1 MGRKSLEERMEKIFQ
16 ILEKT
21 YYRKHTTDI
30 LAGRCGP
37 KVQKSYGRK
46 LRFSLLE
53 LFKRGGGDICE
64 KNKCL
69 FIGEAE

>member
-1 MGRKSLEERMEKIFQ
+1 MEKIFQ

-21 YYRKHTTDI
+21 YNRKHTTDI

-37 KVQKSYGRK
+37 KVQKSYRRK

-53 LFKRGGGDICE
+53 LFKMGGGE
-64 KNKCL
+64 YLGKEQMSLHRKS
-69 FIGEAE
+69 